1 MQTTLRISDALYREA
16 KAKAA
21 SLGISLTQFLEEAVR
36 AKLHEP
42 SSNRVRRRIRLPV
55 SSATGG
61 FVLPSKTLEELVHAV
76 DLADDTRAV
85 TGR

>member
-1 MQTTLRISDALYREA
+1 MQTTLRINDALYREA

-36 AKLHEP
+36 AKLHERP
-42 SSNRVRRRIRLPV
+42 SSRVRRRIRLPV

-61 FVLPSKTLEELVHAV
+61 LVLLSKTLEELVEAA

>member
-1 MQTTLRISDALYREA
+1 MQTTLRISDALYRQA

-42 SSNRVRRRIRLPV
+42 PADRVRRRIRLPV

-61 FVLPSKTLEELVHAV
+61 LVLPSKTLEELVEAA
-76 DLADDTRAV
+76 DLAEDTRAV
-85 TGR
+85 RGR